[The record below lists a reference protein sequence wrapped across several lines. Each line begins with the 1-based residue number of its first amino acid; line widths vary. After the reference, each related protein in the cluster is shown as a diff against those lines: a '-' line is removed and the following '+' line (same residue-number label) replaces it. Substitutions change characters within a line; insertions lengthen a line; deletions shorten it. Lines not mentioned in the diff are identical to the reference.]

1 MVTGQEMS
9 QSQNSSKQ
17 AGCCSSS
24 TTSSA
29 VSAELKLYQ
38 AFIFSVPIFFAFI
51 LLFMFY
57 LFYLRRR
64 RADWSSLRM
73 RTALDNNNDLYM
85 AELGLK
91 KEVREMLP
99 IIIYKETF
107 SIRDAQC
114 SVCLGDY
121 QAEDKLQQIPACGHT
136 FHMDCIDHWLAN
148 HTTCPLCRLSV
159 LASPKA
165 SDKLPVIQAEN
176 GQESSHPENS
186 NGSSVQPMSQSCEET
201 HDVQPSEPTV
211 GDARI
216 LQHNSEEQDCVDQ
229 GREFRNTRNETRE
242 HEGSRGIS
250 VHSSLM
256 MPVFVMKC
264 ASHDFNLW
272 LFSNLNNTELDTLP
286 ELGPSSST
294 VHSIWHRIYHFPRC
308 KGVIGSVCHN
318 ELLMWAKQS
327 ITKLMLFLTFA
338 SLGFMQLLRA
348 KDSMGKRMS
357 VHFTWCLFYLWF

>member
-1 MVTGQEMS
+1 MMS
-9 QSQNSSKQ
+9 PPLSK
-17 AGCCSSS
+17 SDTSS
-24 TTSSA
+24 TTSSSSPV

-51 LLFMFY
+51 LLFVFY

-73 RTALDNNNDLYM
+73 RTSPGPPESDVSMSM

-107 SIRDAQC
+107 SIRDTQC

-159 LASPKA
+159 LASPETP
-165 SDKLPVIQAEN
+165 DKLPIIQAAN
-176 GQESSHPENS
+176 SQESSHPVNS
-186 NGSSVQPMSQSCEET
+186 NGLAVEPVPQSFGETQGVQPLEQTIGDVRISQCN
-201 HDVQPSEPTV
+201 
-211 GDARI
+211 GD
-216 LQHNSEEQDCVDQ
+216 EQECVNQ
-229 GREFRNTRNETRE
+229 GRDFRNTRNETSE

-250 VHSSLM
+250 
-256 MPVFVMKC
+256 
-264 ASHDFNLW
+264 A
-272 LFSNLNNTELDTLP
+272 
-286 ELGPSSST
+286 
-294 VHSIWHRIYHFPRC
+294 
-308 KGVIGSVCHN
+308 
-318 ELLMWAKQS
+318 
-327 ITKLMLFLTFA
+327 
-338 SLGFMQLLRA
+338 
-348 KDSMGKRMS
+348 
-357 VHFTWCLFYLWF
+357 